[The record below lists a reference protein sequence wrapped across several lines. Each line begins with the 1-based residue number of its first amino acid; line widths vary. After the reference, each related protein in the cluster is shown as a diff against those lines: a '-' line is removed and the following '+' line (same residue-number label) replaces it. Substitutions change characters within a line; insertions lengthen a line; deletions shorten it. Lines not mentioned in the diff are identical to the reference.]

1 MKKTEIMRKM
11 LLTLLAATA
20 FAAAACSVKE
30 DRRFCPF
37 ELTVSLSLS
46 DRPSAQMDSVE
57 VAVCNGAGDRT
68 ARIAFSERDRGW
80 REFDIE
86 RGKFTVWGVFNRCR
100 ERLDVPSHRLM
111 IPFGMQSDSIYAFSS
126 GYEFD
131 DEKMAVYPVFFKQWA
146 TVVLIS
152 ECSST
157 GEPFFEK
164 FEVKVVSDTE
174 GLDLMTLEG
183 IEGRFGYLLQSVSD
197 RASVRLPRQ
206 CGDGLRL
213 EIRERTTGGKVLDCS
228 LSERLEEIGYDWT
241 APDLEDICLVIS
253 EMADCNL
260 VLDVRRWKIHDIGEI
275 EL

>member
-1 MKKTEIMRKM
+1 MKKM
-11 LLTLLAATA
+11 LLILLAVTTLAAT
-20 FAAAACSVKE
+20 ACSVKE
-30 DRRFCPF
+30 NRRFCPF

-86 RGKFTVWGVFNRCR
+86 RGKFNVWGVFNRCR
-100 ERLDVPSHRLM
+100 ERLDVPSRRLM
-111 IPFGMQSDSIYAFSS
+111 IPFGMQSDSIYAFSYV
-126 GYEFD
+126 YEFEN
-131 DEKMAVYPVFFKQWA
+131 EKMTIYPVLFKQWA

-152 ECSST
+152 ECRNT
-157 GEPFFEK
+157 GESFFEK

-183 IEGRFGYLLQSVSD
+183 VEGRFGYVLHSVSD

-206 CGDGLRL
+206 CGDGLKL
-213 EIRERTTGGKVLDCS
+213 EIRERTTGGEVLSCS
-228 LSERLEEIGYDWT
+228 LSERLKEMGYDWT
-241 APDLEDICLVIS
+241 APDLEDICLTIS

-260 VLDVRRWKIHDIGEI
+260 ALDVRLWKIHDIGEI
-275 EL
+275 QL